1 MFVLGTKKKVEV
13 IHIAKNVL
21 LHMENKRV
29 RFVYEHI
36 KEKKKVLAVR
46 KRWQMFS
53 SLIKWLTFYHVA

>member
-13 IHIAKNVL
+13 IHVAKNVF

-46 KRWQMFS
+46 KR
-53 SLIKWLTFYHVA
+53 